1 MKESSYHDTK
11 IAAYYQEVRW
21 LEDKFDG
28 LELNHIPRR
37 LNEAADTLAKAAS
50 SREPVPTGVFASD
63 QHKPSVRYAGS
74 EQADDGPS
82 SPTPAADPPTAPSDP
97 EVMEL
102 EEDPAVESD
111 PPDDWR
117 TLYLDY
123 LLRDILP
130 ADKTE
135 ARWLTRC
142 AKSFVLV
149 EGELYKLSHIGILQL
164 CIPSEQGKLLLS
176 NIHSGVCGHHA
187 TPRTLV
193 GNAFRQGFYWLLHPP
208 TCSFNRI

>member
-1 MKESSYHDTK
+1 MKESSCHDAK
-11 IAAYYQEVRW
+11 MGAYCQEVRW

-50 SREPVPTGVFASD
+50 SREPVPAGVFASD
-63 QHKPSVRYAGS
+63 QHKPSVRYTGS

-82 SPTPAADPPTAPSDP
+82 GPTPGASPPTAPPDP

-102 EEDPAVESD
+102 KEDPAAESD
-111 PPDDWR
+111 PSDDWR
-117 TLYLDY
+117 TLFLDY
-123 LLRDILP
+123 LLRNILP

-135 ARWLTRC
+135 ARRLARH

-149 EGELYKLSHIGILQL
+149 EGELYK
-164 CIPSEQGKLLLS
+164 
-176 NIHSGVCGHHA
+176 
-187 TPRTLV
+187 
-193 GNAFRQGFYWLLHPP
+193 
-208 TCSFNRI
+208 